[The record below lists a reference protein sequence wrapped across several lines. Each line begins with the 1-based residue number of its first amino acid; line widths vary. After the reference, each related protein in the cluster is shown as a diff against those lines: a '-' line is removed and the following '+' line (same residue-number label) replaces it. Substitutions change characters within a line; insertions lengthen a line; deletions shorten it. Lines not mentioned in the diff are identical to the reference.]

1 MSTFGTFTLH
11 KEYMYIHTHATIS
24 HLIIHKA
31 LKWTSLS
38 LSLTSLSRR
47 PSIADVGRKLIF
59 QNILRNT
66 CAVRGG
72 EEEGGREGSE
82 EEQVIRGRDRKKEKR
97 GGKL

>member
-1 MSTFGTFTLH
+1 MSTFGTFTVH

-31 LKWTSLS
+31 LKWTSLSLSLS

-72 EEEGGREGSE
+72 EEEGEGGE
-82 EEQVIRGRDRKKEKR
+82 RRGT
-97 GGKL
+97 GN